1 MVKTLPALLRYAAPA
16 WLALAAG
23 LLLACGTTGCISPL
37 HKAIRADDP
46 VAVRSAL
53 AQKNLE
59 VNGSAYREG
68 WTRSGLTP
76 LGYAVQR
83 GRTEAARA
91 LLDAGADVNVRMAW
105 SPLAVTPLGIAAA
118 TGPLAMV
125 QLLLERGA
133 EVNAGYFL
141 LPPLFVPFGV
151 GNRTEIV
158 AESPLL
164 LALRAGH
171 KDIVRALLGAGADV
185 NLQASELAS
194 MRPDVYGPPV
204 AGPPIQV
211 AAAERDVDTVR
222 LLLERGARVD
232 APVRTLLPMF
242 PGPPGPPLR
251 TEEPFSRWFLYTY
264 DVQADVNTTAY
275 YDILQMVLPQT
286 RGSRPAN
293 AAVLF
298 STNVM
303 VTLDGRACGAPPE
316 GVDEIEPGTHTVEVK
331 AVRLP
336 RFTYAN
342 LRLEPGAIPAQSL
355 TFEAGRYYLLKPV
368 LERLGSGRLVPRG
381 VELLCF

>member
-1 MVKTLPALLRYAAPA
+1 MMVKTPSAPHHYGASA
-16 WLALAAG
+16 WLMLAAG
-23 LLLACGTTGCISPL
+23 LLLACGTSGCISPL
-37 HKAIRADDP
+37 RQAIRADDP
-46 VAVRSAL
+46 AAVRSAL
-53 AQKNLE
+53 AQKSLD
-59 VNGSAYREG
+59 VNGSAYRDG
-68 WTRSGLTP
+68 WTRNGLTP

-83 GRTEAARA
+83 SRVEAARA
-91 LLDAGADVNVRMAW
+91 LLDAGADVNVRMPW

-133 EVNAGYFL
+133 DVNAGYFL
-141 LPPLFVPFGV
+141 LPPFFVPFGV
-151 GNRTEIV
+151 GSRTEIV

-171 KDIVRALLGAGADV
+171 KDIARALLEAGADA
-185 NLQASELAS
+185 NLQAPEFAS
-194 MRPDVYGPPV
+194 MRPDVYGRPTE
-204 AGPPIQV
+204 GPPIQV
-211 AAAERDVDTVR
+211 AAEGRDVDTVR

-232 APVRTLLPMF
+232 APVRVLLPML
-242 PGPPGPPLR
+242 PGPPMRR
-251 TEEPFSRWFLYTY
+251 TEPFSRWFVYTY
-264 DVQADVNTTAY
+264 DVHADVNTSAY

-286 RGSRPAN
+286 RGNRPAN

-303 VTLDGRACGAPPE
+303 VTIDGRACGAPPE
-316 GVDEIEPGTHTVEVK
+316 GVDEITPGTHTVAVT

-336 RFTYAN
+336 RFTYVN
-342 LRLEPGAIPAQSL
+342 LRPEPGTIPPQSL